1 MVSQKA
7 FIKSSEAPQKSEK
20 IKIYVNFFSSFG
32 IREGK
37 IKNFFISLKSY
48 VQFSMLQTIPS
59 TSKTV
64 TSWWLL
70 PYETEYI
77 VEYTFWILNHLVVK
91 LGQLIDKKSGEIFL
105 ENLFE
110 N

>member
-1 MVSQKA
+1 
-7 FIKSSEAPQKSEK
+7 
-20 IKIYVNFFSSFG
+20 
-32 IREGK
+32 
-37 IKNFFISLKSY
+37 
-48 VQFSMLQTIPS
+48 MLQTIPS

-91 LGQLIDKKSGEIFL
+91 LGQLTDKKSGEIFS

-110 N
+110 D

>member
-7 FIKSSEAPQKSEK
+7 LIKSSEAPQKSEK